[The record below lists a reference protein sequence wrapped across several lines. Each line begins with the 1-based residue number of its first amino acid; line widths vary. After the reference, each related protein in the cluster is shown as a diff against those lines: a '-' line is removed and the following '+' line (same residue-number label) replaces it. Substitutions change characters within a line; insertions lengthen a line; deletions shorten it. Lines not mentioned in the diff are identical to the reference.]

1 MKNSIRNILY
11 VTALSILCWSCQE
24 RVEKKTEVLQAKSQK
39 TRDEYIR
46 AIAGEDEKLDSAA
59 WQKGE
64 VLLSYSDCYTCHKE
78 NKKVLGPSFQD
89 IDLRYPRQQVF
100 IKILAQRIIHGGS
113 GAWGHV
119 AMKTHP
125 KLSAED
131 AEAMVTYIL
140 SSPSKLQ

>member
-1 MKNSIRNILY
+1 MNGSIKNIINVL
-11 VTALSILCWSCQE
+11 VFSILCCSCQE
-24 RVEKKTEVLQAKSQK
+24 RIEKNKREKLVDSTNLRAQ
-39 TRDEYIR
+39 YIR
-46 AIAGEDEKLDSAA
+46 AIAGEDERVDSTTV
-59 WQKGE
+59 QKGE

-89 IDLRYPRQQVF
+89 INLRYPRQQVF

-119 AMKTHP
+119 AMKAHP
-125 KLSAED
+125 KVSVPD

-140 SSPSKLQ
+140 SAPSSRK

>member
-119 AMKTHP
+119 AMKAHP